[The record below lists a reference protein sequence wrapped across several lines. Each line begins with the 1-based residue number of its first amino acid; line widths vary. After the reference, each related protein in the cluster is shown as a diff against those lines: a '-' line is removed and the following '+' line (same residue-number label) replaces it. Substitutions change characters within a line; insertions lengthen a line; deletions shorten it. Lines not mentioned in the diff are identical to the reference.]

1 MIDLHKSVSASIQR
15 RQKLQAKRITLGH
28 KPDNHEGKQMQGGM
42 VMDGVHSSLPLRNT
56 NPYGFWS
63 GVFFGKR
70 RRRLCRF
77 TPFYR
82 TIPYIRTS
90 LKTVPQRLL
99 SYDPSST
106 MEAGPMTGD
115 FFPPCSTTESAVL
128 QFLFSWD
135 SAYVPSCQTWSSS
148 PAQARESCAFLL
160 SVYTD
165 FWAFSEI
172 YSAGCGGGSSRR
184 ISFFY
189 FRTVRFCLCI
199 AFKF

>member
-1 MIDLHKSVSASIQR
+1 MASDF
-15 RQKLQAKRITLGH
+15 AKKH
-28 KPDNHEGKQMQGGM
+28 Q
-42 VMDGVHSSLPLRNT
+42 PLRLLVG
-56 NPYGFWS
+56 GFLRETAPAPVQVYPLS
-63 GVFFGKR
+63 
-70 RRRLCRF
+70 
-77 TPFYR
+77 FYR

-199 AFKF
+199 ASKF

>member
-1 MIDLHKSVSASIQR
+1 
-15 RQKLQAKRITLGH
+15 
-28 KPDNHEGKQMQGGM
+28 
-42 VMDGVHSSLPLRNT
+42 
-56 NPYGFWS
+56 
-63 GVFFGKR
+63 
-70 RRRLCRF
+70 
-77 TPFYR
+77 
-82 TIPYIRTS
+82 
-90 LKTVPQRLL
+90 
-99 SYDPSST
+99 
-106 MEAGPMTGD
+106 MTGD